1 MKVIDIPTLCGI
13 LAAGPRG
20 RRLLVGVVGPPG
32 SGKSRLA
39 EEVVATLNSSSSERA
54 AVLPMDGYHYDDA
67 LLNQLGRRQR
77 KGAPDTFD
85 VPGLQHM
92 LRRLRDP
99 SGDPIAVPVFDR
111 DLEISRAGAR
121 LIPAMVDI
129 VIVEGN
135 YLLLRR
141 SPWEVL
147 RPLFDVTVMLEVPE
161 ATLRERLAMRW
172 RGYGL
177 TPDEIHRKVEEVDLP
192 NGHLVRAESAMAD
205 YSTRTSQGS

>member
-1 MKVIDIPTLCGI
+1 
-13 LAAGPRG
+13 
-20 RRLLVGVVGPPG
+20 
-32 SGKSRLA
+32 
-39 EEVVATLNSSSSERA
+39 
-54 AVLPMDGYHYDDA
+54 MDGYHYDDA

-85 VPGLQHM
+85 VPSLQHM
-92 LRRLRDP
+92 LRRLRDH

-121 LIPAMVDI
+121 LITASIDLV
-129 VIVEGN
+129 VVEGN

-172 RGYGL
+172 RGYDL
-177 TPDEIHRKVEEVDLP
+177 APDEIHRKVEGVDLP
-192 NGHLVRAESAMAD
+192 NGRLVSAESAMAD
-205 YSTRTSQGS
+205 CLILTSQAS